1 MNTRTDIQIIHGRDG
16 APAFVVMPYAD
27 WLASRD
33 RYESLVPN
41 EVVNLTFDRDWKP
54 MRAWRE
60 HLGLTQ
66 AEVASRVGISQA
78 AYAQMENAANPRPAT
93 LKKIALALGLT
104 LEQIDF

>member
-33 RYESLVPN
+33 RDKSLVPN
-41 EVVNLTFDRDWKP
+41 EVVNFVFDRDWTP

-66 AEVASRVGISQA
+66 AEVAARAGVSQA
-78 AYAQMENAANPRPAT
+78 AYAQMETAARPRQVT
-93 LKKIALALGLT
+93 LKKIAAALGLT
-104 LEQIDF
+104 VEQLDF

>member
-16 APAFVVMPYAD
+16 SPAFVVMPYAD

-33 RYESLVPN
+33 RDNSLVPN
-41 EVVNLTFDRDWKP
+41 EVVNFTFDNDWTP

-66 AEVASRVGISQA
+66 AEVAGRVGVSQS
-78 AYAQMENAANPRPAT
+78 AYAQMENAAKPRPAT
-93 LKKIALALGLT
+93 LKKIAMALGLAV
-104 LEQIDF
+104 EQLDF

>member
-33 RYESLVPN
+33 RHESLVPN
-41 EVVNLTFDRDWKP
+41 EVVNLTFDHDWTP

-66 AEVASRVGISQA
+66 AEVAARVGISQA
-78 AYAQMENAANPRPAT
+78 AYAQMENVAKPRAVT
-93 LKKIALALGLT
+93 LKKIAGALGLT

>member
-33 RYESLVPN
+33 RDNSLVPN
-41 EVVNLTFDRDWKP
+41 EVVNFIFDNDWTP

-66 AEVASRVGISQA
+66 ADVAKRVGISQA
-78 AYAQMENAANPRPAT
+78 AYAQMENVAKPRPGT
-93 LKKIALALGLT
+93 LKKIALALGLAV
-104 LEQIDF
+104 EQLDF